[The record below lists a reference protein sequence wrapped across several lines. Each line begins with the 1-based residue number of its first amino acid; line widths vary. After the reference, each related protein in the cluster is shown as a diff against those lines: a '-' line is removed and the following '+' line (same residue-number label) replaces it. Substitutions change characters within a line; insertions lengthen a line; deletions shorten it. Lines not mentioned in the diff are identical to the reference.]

1 MNLKKIKNYLFFIA
15 AVLCFAISVIYSLN
29 IYLDWGKVKPNEKN
43 LEVSLPIMDWNK
55 YSNLS
60 KQY

>member
-1 MNLKKIKNYLFFIA
+1 MNLKKIKNYLIFILSI
-15 AVLCFAISVIYSLN
+15 LCFAITIIYSLN
-29 IYLDWGKVKPNEKN
+29 IYLNWDKVIQDEEI